1 MTHSETALTNA
12 LDHHRIFL
20 DARLENTWE
29 TDFSVSRWQTGKNLW
44 QSLGSLA
51 GLFAFLA
58 LFPYPFGLGAK
69 GSLVPEIQ
77 HEVFAQVDGVLQ
89 EVYVTDTE
97 ETFVRKG
104 QPLALMTN
112 NDLMVEIENL
122 RGKIQEAQEKL
133 NTNQIIQSQK
143 RLEQVDRQ
151 MIAGEINSAMQTI
164 KSLTNELGLKEE
176 EARLLQVVSPADG
189 SVVNWQV
196 RQNLLR
202 RPVLRGQ
209 NLMTIIDP
217 DTQWQVELEMPER
230 RLAHL
235 IKAQTKNAEPLTVTF
250 GLVSH
255 PGVEYE
261 GMVLQIDQKLDV
273 HSDDGNT
280 ALLRIGFKNDDISR
294 ELLRAGTRVTA
305 KVHCGT
311 RSIGYVMFHEMI
323 ETVQSSVLF
332 WL

>member
-1 MTHSETALTNA
+1 
-12 LDHHRIFL
+12 
-20 DARLENTWE
+20 
-29 TDFSVSRWQTGKNLW
+29 
-44 QSLGSLA
+44 
-51 GLFAFLA
+51 
-58 LFPYPFGLGAK
+58 
-69 GSLVPEIQ
+69 
-77 HEVFAQVDGVLQ
+77 
-89 EVYVTDTE
+89 
-97 ETFVRKG
+97 
-104 QPLALMTN
+104 MTN

-122 RGKIQEAQEKL
+122 RGRIREAHEKL

-164 KSLTNELGLKEE
+164 TSLTNELGLKED
-176 EARLLQVVSPADG
+176 EAKLLEVVSPAEG
-189 SVVNWQV
+189 RVVNWQV

-217 DTQWQVELEMPER
+217 GTQWQVELELPEH

-235 IKAQTKNAEPLTVTF
+235 MRAQAENQEPLEVTF

-255 PGVEYE
+255 PGVEYR
-261 GMVLQIDQKLDV
+261 GNVLHVDQKLDV
-273 HSDDGNT
+273 HSDEGNT
-280 ALLRIGFKNDDISR
+280 ALLRITFNNNEVNPD
-294 ELLRAGTRVTA
+294 LLRAGTRVTA

-311 RSIGYVMFHEMI
+311 RSIGYVMFHELI
-323 ETVQSSVLF
+323 ETVHSSVLF